1 MRVAVGFAISCLG
14 ALNLT
19 CFLHL
24 FLGCVFLWASKRVT
38 WPCVLNLASATEK
51 LAGILG
57 FSWALCIAPNNSTR
71 CECQRIQ
78 EDLQNASLGLL
89 LNTSF
94 LVPISFL
101 LNLHSKTDPCSC
113 HLPHRRASSRGGA
126 EPFFSRVPSHAT
138 DDP

>member
-1 MRVAVGFAISCLG
+1 MRVAVDFAIDCLG

-24 FLGCVFLWASKRVT
+24 FLGRVFLLASKKVT

-71 CECQRIQ
+71 CEWQSIR
-78 EDLQNASLGLL
+78 EELQNASLGLL

-94 LVPISFL
+94 LVPISF
-101 LNLHSKTDPCSC
+101 
-113 HLPHRRASSRGGA
+113 
-126 EPFFSRVPSHAT
+126 F
-138 DDP
+138 